1 MTATGAEGAAETAT
15 QAEEQAVGMREGQMG
30 AVEAETKGGDDGV
43 DGGAEALI
51 DLGTPV
57 SDASVVGVEG
67 AAAATGVCVCVC
79 VRERERERESSLCR
93 VR

>member
-1 MTATGAEGAAETAT
+1 
-15 QAEEQAVGMREGQMG
+15 MREGQMG

-57 SDASVVGVEG
+57 SDASVVGVEW
-67 AAAATGVCVCVC
+67 AAGATGVCVCERE
-79 VRERERERESSLCR
+79 RERERERESSLCR